1 MGYEEERDRSGHRR
15 SRRAKPSE
23 MEDDGLT
30 LITDSFTERRED
42 GSHRSGDRSR
52 SGQKAAKRGQTQPG
66 SSRESRNQE
75 KTRTM
80 NRSDIYADPVKLK
93 ARRKKKRKIW
103 FILLESV
110 MLIGILCFAGY
121 SYISSRLD
129 LMQRLPWNPDEIKTS
144 RFRRRS
150 RSR

>member
-52 SGQKAAKRGQTQPG
+52 SGQKAAKRD
-66 SSRESRNQE
+66 R
-75 KTRTM
+75 
-80 NRSDIYADPVKLK
+80 RSLAAAGRAGI
-93 ARRKKKRKIW
+93 RRKP
-103 FILLESV
+103 
-110 MLIGILCFAGY
+110 G
-121 SYISSRLD
+121 
-129 LMQRLPWNPDEIKTS
+129 P
-144 RFRRRS
+144 
-150 RSR
+150 

>member
-52 SGQKAAKRGQTQPG
+52 SGQKAAKRGQTQRQQPG
-66 SSRESRNQE
+66 EPESGE
-75 KTRTM
+75 
-80 NRSDIYADPVKLK
+80 
-93 ARRKKKRKIW
+93 
-103 FILLESV
+103 
-110 MLIGILCFAGY
+110 
-121 SYISSRLD
+121 
-129 LMQRLPWNPDEIKTS
+129 NPDHEPVGYL
-144 RFRRRS
+144 RRPG
-150 RSR
+150 

>member
-52 SGQKAAKRGQTQPG
+52 SGQKAAKRG
-66 SSRESRNQE
+66 
-75 KTRTM
+75 
-80 NRSDIYADPVKLK
+80 RSLAAAGRAGI
-93 ARRKKKRKIW
+93 RRKP
-103 FILLESV
+103 
-110 MLIGILCFAGY
+110 G
-121 SYISSRLD
+121 
-129 LMQRLPWNPDEIKTS
+129 P
-144 RFRRRS
+144 
-150 RSR
+150 

>member
-52 SGQKAAKRGQTQPG
+52 SGQKAAKKMCIRDSAG
-66 SSRESRNQE
+66 SDWNVLFRVGSDLFHRSGGRVYFIDQFESHEASTGSGGRAAE
-75 KTRTM
+75 
-80 NRSDIYADPVKLK
+80 
-93 ARRKKKRKIW
+93 
-103 FILLESV
+103 F
-110 MLIGILCFAGY
+110 
-121 SYISSRLD
+121 
-129 LMQRLPWNPDEIKTS
+129 
-144 RFRRRS
+144 
-150 RSR
+150 

>member
-52 SGQKAAKRGQTQPG
+52 SGQKAAKRGQSAWQQPG
-66 SSRESRNQE
+66 EPESGE
-75 KTRTM
+75 
-80 NRSDIYADPVKLK
+80 
-93 ARRKKKRKIW
+93 
-103 FILLESV
+103 
-110 MLIGILCFAGY
+110 
-121 SYISSRLD
+121 
-129 LMQRLPWNPDEIKTS
+129 NPDHEPVGYL
-144 RFRRRS
+144 RRPG
-150 RSR
+150 